1 MKLTSIVFVFEGEG
15 SLSSGVGELHGF
27 GQIEAVE
34 GVASLESDGTLM
46 RVVDDVA
53 VAVPRSRTSV
63 QTHHVVIPRSHRA

>member
-15 SLSSGVGELHGF
+15 SLARGVGKLHGF

-34 GVASLESDGTLM
+34 GVTSLEPDGTLM

-53 VAVPRSRTSV
+53 VA
-63 QTHHVVIPRSHRA
+63 IP